1 MVKFREYTAAVLAS
15 AKFSLAQSS
24 KAGSTGATRDVAAS
38 RMLLQ
43 SLIKSVSHIL
53 SMKDQAIHQMG
64 WGIDAYF

>member
-24 KAGSTGATRDVAAS
+24 TSGSTGATRDVAAS

-43 SLIKSVSHIL
+43 SLIKSVRL
-53 SMKDQAIHQMG
+53 LMRVWDQAIHQIRC
-64 WGIDAYF
+64 GIDVY